1 MIRAQGVRVMTTR
14 ALLSTVAA
22 SGLLWV
28 AAGAGVDGAKPAPEL
43 PVVVDFGSDTSMGLY
58 VDGGGAYT
66 NGQQNVRAVILDNGN
81 FVFDTNDSARTD
93 GGRRIAIDFHG
104 QAIAPAP
111 AAGPHYA
118 DVFLGTLGLLDQPA
132 DDLKAMTAGGPDRL
146 RRTRIGWSENGKE
159 YSLRWDGLGD
169 DGYFTF
175 HCEVGAPCTEWTVT
189 PTGPASL
196 YLMTPSSKGKPATE
210 TPIGQYTMPFS
221 ITLTR

>member
-1 MIRAQGVRVMTTR
+1 MTKR
-14 ALLSTVAA
+14 ALMGTVAA
-22 SGLLWV
+22 SGLFVW
-28 AAGAGVDGAKPAPEL
+28 AAGGSIQGAKPPGDVPL
-43 PVVVDFGSDTSMGLY
+43 VVDFGADTSMGLY
-58 VDGGGAYT
+58 ADEGGVYT

-81 FVFDTNDSARTD
+81 FVFDTNDNSRTD
-93 GGRRIAIDFHG
+93 GGRRIVIDFHG
-104 QAIAPAP
+104 QPFAPAP
-111 AAGPHYA
+111 AAGPHEA
-118 DVFLGTLGLLDQPA
+118 DAFLGTLGLLDQPA
-132 DDLKAMTAGGPDRL
+132 DDLKAMTAGGPNRL
-146 RRTRIGWSENGKE
+146 RRTRIGWSENGQE
-159 YSLRWDGLGD
+159 YSLRWDGLGG